1 MDYKLTDFLP
11 TTKKECE
18 LRGWDE
24 LDVIL
29 FSGDAYVD
37 HPSFGPAILGRI
49 LEANGYR
56 VAIVP
61 QPDWHGDFRDFKKL
75 GRPRLFFGVSPGAMD
90 SMVNRYTAN
99 RRMRSEDAF
108 SPDSRHDMRPDYPS
122 IVYTQILKKLYP
134 DVPVALGG
142 IEASLRRIS
151 HYDYW
156 KDELRKCILCD
167 SGADLI
173 LYGMGERSIV
183 ELANALAEGKTMD
196 QIHEMPQVIFYC
208 KEKDIPGGFKED
220 DIILHSHE
228 ECLHNKK
235 GQAENVRHLEEE
247 ANKMHAQRMIQETDG
262 KYVVVNP
269 PFPLM
274 TTEELDAAF
283 DLPYTRLPHPKY
295 KGKTIPAYEMI
306 KFSVNL
312 HRGCFGGC
320 SFCTISAHQGKFVV
334 CRSKESILK
343 EVKKIIEMPDFKG
356 YLSDLGGPSAN
367 MYGMHGKN
375 QKACEV
381 CKRPSCVNPQICPN
395 LNTDHSKLLEI
406 YHAVDAL
413 PGIKKSFIGSGVRY
427 DLLLHKSKD
436 EKVNQA
442 AREYT
447 RELITKHVSGRLK
460 VAPEHTSPEVL
471 KFMRKPSFDLF
482 YEFKR
487 IFDKIN
493 KEEGLNQQIIPYFI
507 SSHPGCHEEDMAELA
522 VITKGL
528 DFHLEQV
535 QDFTPTP
542 MTISTETWYTGYDP
556 YTLEPVFSAK
566 TQKEK
571 LAQRMFFF
579 WYKPEERRAIE
590 SELRRIGRADLIDKL
605 YDKKSFGGNHGGGF
619 KGKKTNFDDKA
630 IGSTYDN
637 PGVGRGAKGK
647 RGAGRNAAEPNGGRG
662 RGRNAADRFAPKGY
676 GNVGCYDEEKY
687 LNEGRPLNGKFSKN
701 GHAQQGRGNNAP
713 QGRGNNTPQGRSNNA
728 NANIRDA
735 VAAARAELRNQKEQ
749 GAGFFKDKKKK
760 SFNPNFDTDNH
771 NRKNRYN
778 SGDKNERGSGDKNER
793 GSGDRNERGSGD
805 RNERGSGRGR
815 GNQGRNEGRG
825 RRK

>member
-11 TTKKECE
+11 TTKKECD

-37 HPSFGPAILGRI
+37 HPSFGSAILGRI

-122 IVYTQILKKLYP
+122 IVYTQILKKLFP

-183 ELANALAEGKTMD
+183 ELANAFAEGKTMD
-196 QIHEMPQVIFYC
+196 EIHEMPQVAFYC
-208 KEKDIPGGFKED
+208 KEKDIPGGFKDD

-247 ANKMHAQRMIQETDG
+247 ANKMHAQRMIQEVDG

-343 EVKKIIEMPDFKG
+343 EVKKIIAMPDFKG

-590 SELRRIGRADLIDKL
+590 SELRRIGRSDLIAKL
-605 YDKKSFGGNHGGGF
+605 YDKRDMKSGHPSAR
-619 KGKKTNFDDKA
+619 FDAKA

-637 PGVGRGAKGK
+637 PGVGRGARGK
-647 RGAGRNAAEPNGGRG
+647 NRQGNSSYGPNSGRN
-662 RGRNAADRFAPKGY
+662 GRNQSYQPKGY
-676 GNVGCYDEEKY
+676 GNVGCYDEDKY
-687 LNEGRPLNGKFSKN
+687 LNNGKPLNARNRNDGSQRPLSP
-701 GHAQQGRGNNAP
+701 R
-713 QGRGNNTPQGRSNNA
+713 
-728 NANIRDA
+728 
-735 VAAARAELRNQKEQ
+735 ELAKSVKEQ
-749 GAGFFKDKKKK
+749 LKAEKGSGFFKDKKKK
-760 SFNPNFDTDNH
+760 SFNPNFDEGNH
-771 NRKNRYN
+771 RRGDMSQNRGDGKQNHGNGRN
-778 SGDKNERGSGDKNER
+778 SGSFSGDN
-793 GSGDRNERGSGD
+793 RNKG
-805 RNERGSGRGR
+805 NSGRR
-815 GNQGRNEGRG
+815 GKR
-825 RRK
+825 